1 MYKSKFKKF
10 GGEQIPDVVEY
21 IKEIMERE
29 PGSVVSVGCDSI
41 QVRRRTIYAVTVMIY
56 DTEVKKGAH
65 VVFFRE
71 SCPKIRE
78 TQERLYKEAQFLH
91 DVGTWINDELEKVGV
106 TRDLPEL
113 EKRKYKYHLQKSAGE
128 YANIELHNEEAV
140 VRNLVMTDVD
150 LMDTKAT
157 IDFIAKAKPSLI
169 IDAAAKVGGIGA
181 NNSFPVEFLAD
192 NLTIQSNLMNAAH
205 KAGVPNF
212 VFLGSSCIYPRNCA
226 QPIKE
231 EYLMTGPLEETNSAY
246 AVAKIAGIEMVNSY
260 RKEYGTKW
268 ISLMP
273 TNLYGPRDNFD
284 LAASHVLPAF
294 IRRFVEAA
302 ESGASKVT
310 LWGSGAPLREFLH
323 VDDLAKAVVLAAE
336 KYDSSMHLNVGT
348 GEDLSI
354 KALAQKVANA
364 AGFTGQIEWDA
375 SKPDGTPRKVLDVSR
390 MRALGWKPT
399 ITLDEGIASTIAWYK
414 EANARGEVRK

>member
-1 MYKSKFKKF
+1 MTVIVA
-10 GGEQIPDVVEY
+10 GATGLA
-21 IKEIMERE
+21 
-29 PGSVVSVGCDSI
+29 GSAIVKAFEAKGQKVIGINRSV
-41 QVRRRTIYAVTVMIY
+41 
-56 DTEVKKGAH
+56 
-65 VVFFRE
+65 
-71 SCPKIRE
+71 
-78 TQERLYKEAQFLH
+78 
-91 DVGTWINDELEKVGV
+91 
-106 TRDLPEL
+106 
-113 EKRKYKYHLQKSAGE
+113 
-128 YANIELHNEEAV
+128 
-140 VRNLVMTDVD
+140 VD

-157 IDFIAKAKPSLI
+157 EGFIAKSNPSLI
-169 IDAAAKVGGIGA
+169 VDAAAKVGGIGA
-181 NNSFPVEFLAD
+181 NNSYPVEFLSD
-192 NLTIQSNLMNAAH
+192 NITIQGNLMRAAH

-212 VFLGSSCIYPRNCA
+212 VFLGSSCIYPRDCA
-226 QPIKE
+226 QPVKE
-231 EYLMTGPLEETNSAY
+231 EYLMTGPLEATNSAY

-302 ESGASKVT
+302 ESGASTVI

-323 VDDLAKAVVLAAE
+323 VDDLAKAVVVASE
-336 KYDSSMHLNVGT
+336 KYDSSLHLNVGS

-354 KALAQKVANA
+354 KELAIRVAAA
-364 AGFTGQIEWDA
+364 AGFTGKIEWDS

-390 MRALGWKPT
+390 MKALGWKPT